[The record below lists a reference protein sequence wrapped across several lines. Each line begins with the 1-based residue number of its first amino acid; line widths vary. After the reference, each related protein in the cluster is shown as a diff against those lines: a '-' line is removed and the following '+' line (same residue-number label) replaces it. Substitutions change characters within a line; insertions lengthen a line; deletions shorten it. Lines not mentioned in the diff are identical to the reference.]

1 MGVMVRVTPGVSMV
15 VGSVLIVPGMVVGI
29 HAKCPYFNYAGEDP

>member
-1 MGVMVRVTPGVSMV
+1 MGVMVPMTPGVNMMV
-15 VGSVLIVPGMVVGI
+15 SSVLIVPGMVVGI